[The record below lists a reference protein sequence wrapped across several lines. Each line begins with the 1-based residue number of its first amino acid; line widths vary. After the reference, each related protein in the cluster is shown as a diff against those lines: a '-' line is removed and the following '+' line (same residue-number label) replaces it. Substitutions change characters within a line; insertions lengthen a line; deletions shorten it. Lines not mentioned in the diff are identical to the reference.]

1 MIKKNSVF
9 IATSLDGFIAGKK
22 GELDWLSTI
31 PEIDHIDTGYEDF
44 TSRIDALVIGRNTF
58 ETVCAFDC
66 DWPYQKPVFV
76 ISKSLKEIPEEFA
89 GKAFL
94 VNGTLTEILSKIHQ
108 EGYGRLY
115 IDGGKTIQS
124 FLKEDL
130 IDEMIITTIPLLLG
144 EGIPLFNWL
153 PNQMIFEC
161 VKSICFLEKIG
172 QNHFI
177 RIR

>member
-9 IATSLDGFIAGKK
+9 IATSLDGFIAGKN
-22 GELDWLSTI
+22 GELDWLPII
-31 PEIDHIDTGYEDF
+31 PEINHIDTGYDDF
-44 TSRIDALVIGRNTF
+44 TSRIDALVMGRNTF
-58 ETVCAFDC
+58 ETVCAFDGN
-66 DWPYQKPVFV
+66 WPYQKPVFV
-76 ISKSLKEIPEEFA
+76 ISNSLKEIPGEYA
-89 GKAFL
+89 GKVFL
-94 VNGTLTEILSKIHQ
+94 VNGTLTKILLKIHQ
-108 EGYGRLY
+108 QGFHRLY

-130 IDEMIITTIPLLLG
+130 IDEMIITTIPILLG
-144 EGIPLFNWL
+144 EGIPLFDKL

-161 VKSICFLEKIG
+161 VKSICFLGKVG